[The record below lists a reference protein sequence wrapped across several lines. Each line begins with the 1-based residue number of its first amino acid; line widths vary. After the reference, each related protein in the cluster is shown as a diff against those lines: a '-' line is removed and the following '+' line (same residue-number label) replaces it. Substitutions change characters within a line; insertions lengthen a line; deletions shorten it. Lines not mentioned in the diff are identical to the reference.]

1 MGVMKKI
8 LLLIFVF
15 QMVQMQAQES
25 SGKIYYTSKN
35 ATKNFFYI
43 KNIPYD
49 KATRKEKAAIEYQFP
64 LHTKLTITKEVIIE
78 GKKVMISEDIVV
90 DQQFLSKQS
99 VPRKITLD
107 SLGIKSLRGAIL
119 FKDNTLF
126 LNPKKIIIKQPERVK
141 IKIDENS
148 NFRFQNIASFSEP
161 QGLIGTNNSIKSDK
175 LFTTYQA
182 TLANYEH
189 LWVPFTELTFTSLTI
204 PLKYRFRDKEDNLEE
219 EFSSGI
225 NLNFLLGFSYG
236 ETKFIHRDK
245 VGNKANTWKVTGG
258 LVLGTG
264 TVVLNS
270 ANTSLAP
277 SPLASGESI
286 TKGLFTF
293 GYGATYVYN
302 KINIGLFLGKDYSVG
317 NKSSKWN
324 YNKRLWL
331 GFGVGYSLFKL

>member
-1 MGVMKKI
+1 MKKI

-15 QMVQMQAQES
+15 QIVQMQAQES

-43 KNIPYD
+43 KSIPYD
-49 KATRKEKAAIEYQFP
+49 KANKTEKALIEAQFP
-64 LHTKLTITKEVIIE
+64 LHSKLTITKEVVVG
-78 GKKVMISEDIVV
+78 GKKVMVSENIIV

-99 VPRKITLD
+99 VPRKVPLD
-107 SLGIKSLRGAIL
+107 RLGIKSLRGAVL

-126 LNPKKIIIKQPERVK
+126 LNPKKIVINQPDRVK
-141 IKIDENS
+141 LKIDDNID
-148 NFRFQNIASFSEP
+148 FRFQDIANFSEP
-161 QGLIGTNNSIKSDK
+161 QSLITSNTSIKSDK
-175 LFTTYQA
+175 LFKTYQA
-182 TLANYEH
+182 TLANYDH

-204 PLKYRFRDKEDNLEE
+204 PLKYRFRDKEDKLEE

-258 LVLGTG
+258 FVLGTG

-293 GYGATYVYN
+293 GYGATYSYN

-324 YNKRLWL
+324 YNKRFWL